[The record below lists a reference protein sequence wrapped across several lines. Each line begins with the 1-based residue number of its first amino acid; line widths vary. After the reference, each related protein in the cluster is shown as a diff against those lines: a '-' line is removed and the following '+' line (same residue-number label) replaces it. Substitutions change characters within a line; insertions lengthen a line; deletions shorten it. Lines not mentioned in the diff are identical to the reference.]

1 MAKAVWGHG
10 FGWPWLSSGK
20 SMPEARGLDDGQRSG
35 CSWTRKD
42 LQVQAHHK
50 STVEANLSLFI
61 FRLVEV
67 DKSLRTQ
74 VRTEWSRQ
82 NRIQRVFNS

>member
-1 MAKAVWGHG
+1 MAKAAWGHG
-10 FGWPWLSSGK
+10 FGWLWLSSGK
-20 SMPEARGLDDGQRSG
+20 GVPEGRGLNDEQRSW
-35 CSWTRKD
+35 CSWTGKD
-42 LQVQAHHK
+42 LQVQAQVSHHK

-74 VRTEWSRQ
+74 MRAEWSRQ
-82 NRIQRVFNS
+82 NRI